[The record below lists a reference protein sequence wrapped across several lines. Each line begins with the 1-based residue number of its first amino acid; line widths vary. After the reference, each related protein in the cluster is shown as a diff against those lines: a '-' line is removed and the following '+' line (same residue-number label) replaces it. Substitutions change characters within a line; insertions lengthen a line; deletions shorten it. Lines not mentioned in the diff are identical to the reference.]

1 MKTRLE
7 SKKARWLNKYRQ
19 SVDLDPFFQRGNVW
33 NKSKQ
38 QYFIDSLLKGWGTPK
53 IFLWEIGK
61 DSFVCLDGKQRLT
74 SLFNFMADQLPLNP
88 KYSKENGGKKYS
100 KLSVDIQDQIDDYE
114 FSVEILTG
122 DEKDEAVELYKR
134 LQGGTPLNFGEKLF
148 AISGNMNEFIKRRL
162 AAKKFFREKVT
173 LPDTRYSHYAV
184 CAQLCLLSIKGVK
197 NDLKLK
203 SLEKFFI
210 DYSSFNYKSP
220 EAKKIL
226 NVINYLEKAFP
237 DKKESALRNR
247 ANVVSI
253 FYLISELSGRGNIS
267 GREKEIG
274 SFFRRFVKDLQKEF
288 EKKPE
293 DRDSSLLSYQ
303 SAVTQGADKIKSVNI
318 RHNILLKKLAEKNKF
333 FYKLLYPPVSP
344 EDSFKKMYEKA
355 RKQLKITT
363 VSGFDEWLINNLHL
377 KAIRCSK
384 ARAKRET
391 LVGHIR
397 NCIHYSEHS
406 SFVPKDLTRANKL
419 LEKTLNKIS

>member
-19 SVDLDPFFQRGNVW
+19 FIDLDPFFQRGNVW
-33 NKSKQ
+33 NKLKQ

-61 DSFVCLDGKQRLT
+61 DSFACLDGKQRLT
-74 SLFNFMADQLPLNP
+74 SLFNFMADQLPLSP
-88 KYSKENGGKKYS
+88 KYSREHGGKKYS
-100 KLSVDIQDQIDDYE
+100 KLPVGIQDQIDDYE
-114 FSVEILTG
+114 FSVETLTG
-122 DEKDEAVELYKR
+122 DEKDEVVELYKR

-162 AAKKFFREKVT
+162 ATKKFFRENVA

-184 CAQLCLLSIKGVK
+184 CAQLCLLSIKGAK
-197 NDLKLK
+197 EDLKLK
-203 SLEKFFI
+203 SLEKFFV
-210 DYSSFNYKSP
+210 DYSSFNHKSP

-226 NVINYLEKAFP
+226 NVINYLEKVFP
-237 DKKESALRNR
+237 DNKDPALRNR

-253 FYLISELSGRGNIS
+253 FYLISDLSGRGNIS
-267 GREKEIG
+267 GREKEIR
-274 SFFRRFVKDLQKEF
+274 SFFRKFVKDLQKEF

-344 EDSFKKMYEKA
+344 EDYFRKTYEKV

-363 VSGFDEWLINNLHL
+363 VSGFDEWLISNLHL
-377 KAIRCSK
+377 KAIKCSK

-391 LVGHIR
+391 LIGHIR
-397 NCIHYSEHS
+397 NCIHYSEHG
-406 SFVPKDLTRANKL
+406 SFTPKDLTRANKL
-419 LEKTLNKIS
+419 LEKALVK